1 MNKFNPVFGVIS
13 FFPDDPELRKLRVD
27 RLNTLIKQID
37 FIFNVPIMIIAQ
49 HWSGISLREGTT
61 RKPIIIYNYK
71 EGLGINNARKTL
83 RQKFLESEYN
93 YLIMIDD
100 DGVIAGTPEGGRRYL
115 AKMAEHPYGFCEFK
129 PSLLKLFAISKN
141 CYELINI
148 PDGGADDPDPQMRQ
162 FEDMFVCR
170 SLKRVYPEREFFFK
184 MSKDLIELSD
194 AAHDKGNTGWHR
206 VYDEDFKERKWDRH
220 DTGGNTRY
228 MVAQATKETILH
240 PELIKRR
247 DLNDESLLDW
257 NDIYSVEKFDKGLL
271 KL

>member
-1 MNKFNPVFGVIS
+1 
-13 FFPDDPELRKLRVD
+13 
-27 RLNTLIKQID
+27 
-37 FIFNVPIMIIAQ
+37 
-49 HWSGISLREGTT
+49 
-61 RKPIIIYNYK
+61 
-71 EGLGINNARKTL
+71 
-83 RQKFLESEYN
+83 
-93 YLIMIDD
+93 MIDD

-129 PSLLKLFAISKN
+129 PSLLKLFAISKS